1 MVGNDKNVRDET
13 PRQRRQEKTRRLIK
27 DEALRMVREGG
38 IAALSLRELARRVDY
53 SPAALYEYFDS
64 REALLGELAREG
76 YERLGEALR
85 APEGL
90 RPLARLGAMCRG
102 YLSFAARSPEHFLL
116 VFTDLPG
123 TAPDWAAFRAASPS
137 YEWLVEAVRDGL
149 ESGELE
155 DPAGHGPVG
164 LAFGVWGLVHGLS
177 MLRATALRGLGEDL
191 SPAQEAAVDAHL
203 KGLSARRRG
212 ARR

>member
-1 MVGNDKNVRDET
+1 MIGNNKDVRDET
-13 PRQRRQEKTRRLIK
+13 PRQRRQERTRRLIK

-38 IAALSLRELARRVDY
+38 VAALSLRELARRVDY

-85 APEGL
+85 APEGI
-90 RPLARLGAMCRG
+90 RPLARLGVMCRG
-102 YLSFAARSPEHFLL
+102 YLGFAARSPEHFLL

-137 YEWLVEAVRDGL
+137 YEWLVEAVRDGI
-149 ESGELE
+149 EAGELE

-164 LAFGVWGLVHGLS
+164 LAFGIWGLVHGLS

-191 SPAQEAAVDAHL
+191 SPAQEAAVEAHL
-203 KGLSARRRG
+203 RGLSARRRG